1 MNWNKNFKY
10 IRIYIILMV
19 LLFELNGLELYTS
32 HLSIL
37 LLLTFFLFREN
48 VTNSKN
54 LISVHHHSPFPSF
67 ILSRRPVHN
76 DRSLN
81 LHSAASHHWQKR
93 RVRPQLHPGV
103 DLFRP
108 HTLPHH
114 HLHRPEEEEWV
125 NRRMGSVLLCPF
137 SHFKTC
143 QLHPQLGICW
153 NANEPILLFWF

>member
-1 MNWNKNFKY
+1 MYQDLYN
-10 IRIYIILMV
+10 I
-19 LLFELNGLELYTS
+19 NGFTVWTKWPGAVHKPSLT
-32 HLSIL
+32 IL

-48 VTNSKN
+48 MTTSKN

-67 ILSRRPVHN
+67 LFSCRPVHN
-76 DRSLN
+76 DRSLD

-93 RVRPQLHPGV
+93 MVRAQLHPGV

-108 HTLPHH
+108 HSLPHH
-114 HLHRPEEEEWV
+114 HLHRAAEEEWV
-125 NRRMGSVLLCPF
+125 NWRRMGSMLLCPF

-153 NANEPILLFWF
+153 NANEPILLIWF